1 MRLISTQPD
10 IHVPSGSG
18 KSFWGPGG
26 DRYRFLITGETSGGS
41 CFIVECLV
49 PPGGGPPMHTHLR
62 EDECFYL
69 VEGELEIEV
78 GGKRVDVR
86 AGDFVHAPRGVPHTY
101 RNTGSDHAKMI
112 ATFTPAGMEGWFEK
126 TLDPAREGEEMPPPP
141 SPGMVQRMLDAGP
154 EFGVEW

>member
-1 MRLISTQPD
+1 MKMNTNPD

-69 VEGELEIEV
+69 LEGELEIEV
-78 GGKRVDVR
+78 GGKKVDLR

-126 TLDPAREGEEMPPPP
+126 TLDPAGEDEKMPPAP

-154 EFGVEW
+154 EFGVAW

>member
-1 MRLISTQPD
+1 MTAMPI

-49 PPGGGPPMHTHLR
+49 PP
-62 EDECFYL
+62 
-69 VEGELEIEV
+69 
-78 GGKRVDVR
+78 
-86 AGDFVHAPRGVPHTY
+86 
-101 RNTGSDHAKMI
+101 
-112 ATFTPAGMEGWFEK
+112 
-126 TLDPAREGEEMPPPP
+126 PP
-141 SPGMVQRMLDAGP
+141 SPGMVQRMLDAGS

>member
-1 MRLISTQPD
+1 MNTKPN

-41 CFIVECLV
+41 CFTVECLV

-69 VEGELEIEV
+69 LEGELEIEV
-78 GGKRVDVR
+78 GGQESRCPGR
-86 AGDFVHAPRGVPHTY
+86 RFRPCTAWGSPHLSQHGIRPRQDDRYLHPCRDGRLV
-101 RNTGSDHAKMI
+101 
-112 ATFTPAGMEGWFEK
+112 
-126 TLDPAREGEEMPPPP
+126 
-141 SPGMVQRMLDAGP
+141 
-154 EFGVEW
+154 